1 MFRSARRVILA
12 ATLGL
17 AAVSGPASAS
27 NDPLFGQQWALS
39 QVRAPA
45 AWATSTGRGV
55 TIGVVDTGVDLT
67 HEDLAA
73 KVAGSTNCIGSGGNP
88 GACHGN
94 AQDDMGHGTHVS
106 GIAAAVTGNG
116 RGIAGTAPDARLLVA
131 KALDSNGTGSTADI
145 NAGIHWVVDHGARVV
160 NLSLGDPNF
169 VFTSVLGTS
178 LQDGIEYAWSR
189 GAVPVLASGNTN
201 ALGLGSSNYGSLDA
215 IVVGATGR
223 DDRLATYSSP
233 TGNAKWAVLAPG
245 GSNDG
250 TPADDVLSTYWVAG
264 KANSYGYLAG
274 TSMATPH
281 VSGAVALL
289 LATGLSPP
297 AAVNRLLAT
306 VNRSV
311 SCGAGSTTCHG
322 RLDVAAAVGASGS
335 TAGAPPGAQSGPPPT
350 PGSGGSAQGSTSA
363 GASAE
368 AAPLRAQTHQDAAAS
383 GEPGPAAGNEP
394 GAGGTTTP
402 PPAGAVALPS
412 PAGGT
417 PGRPPGGKSTDD
429 VAPWALVAGL
439 GLALAGAAAGRELR
453 AGRRIG
459 A

>member
-1 MFRSARRVILA
+1 MFRSARRVMLA
-12 ATLGL
+12 ALL
-17 AAVSGPASAS
+17 SFVAVAWPASAS
-27 NDPLFGQQWALS
+27 NDPLFGQQWALN

-67 HEDLAA
+67 HEDLAV
-73 KVAGSTNCIGSGGNP
+73 KVAGSANCIGSGGNP
-88 GACHGN
+88 SACHGT

-116 RGIAGTAPDARLLVA
+116 RGIAGMAPDARLLVA
-131 KALDSNGTGSTADI
+131 KVLDSNGTGSTADI

-223 DDRLATYSSP
+223 DDHLATYSSP

-250 TPADDVLSTYWVAG
+250 TPADDVLSTYWVSG
-264 KANSYGYLAG
+264 KTNSYAYLAG

-281 VSGAVALL
+281 VSGAIALL
-289 LATGLSPP
+289 LASGLSAP

-306 VNRSV
+306 VSRSV

-322 RLDVAAAVGASGS
+322 RLDAAAAVGASGS
-335 TAGAPPGAQSGPPPT
+335 TAGAPPGSQTAPGPTPPP
-350 PGSGGSAQGSTSA
+350 GGSAQGAASA
-363 GASAE
+363 AASAE
-368 AAPLRAQTHQDAAAS
+368 AAPLRAQTHQDLSAP

-394 GAGGTTTP
+394 GAGGATASP
-402 PPAGAVALPS
+402 PGGAVALPS

-417 PGRPPGGKSTDD
+417 PGRPPAGRSTEP
-429 VAPWALVAGL
+429 VAPWAMVAGL
-439 GLALAGAAAGRELR
+439 GLALAAAAAARELHASRR
-453 AGRRIG
+453 AG

>member
-1 MFRSARRVILA
+1 MFRSARRVMIA
-12 ATLGL
+12 ALLGL
-17 AAVSGPASAS
+17 AAMPWPASAS

-39 QVRAPA
+39 QVGAPA

-55 TIGVVDTGVDLT
+55 TIGVVDTGIDLN

-88 GACHGN
+88 SACHGN

-116 RGIAGTAPDARLLVA
+116 RGIAGMAPDARLLVA

-145 NAGIHWVVDHGARVV
+145 SAGIHWVVDHGARVV
-160 NLSLGDPNF
+160 NLSLADPNF

-223 DDRLATYSSP
+223 DDRLAPYSSP
-233 TGNAKWAVLAPG
+233 TGSAKWAVLAPG

-250 TPADDVLSTYWVAG
+250 TAADDVLSTYWVAG

-281 VSGAVALL
+281 VSGAIALL
-289 LATGLSPP
+289 LANGLSAP

-311 SCGAGSTTCHG
+311 SCGAGSSTCRG
-322 RLDVAAAVGASGS
+322 RLDIAAAVGAPGS
-335 TAGAPPGAQSGPPPT
+335 TSGAAPGAQAGPT
-350 PGSGGSAQGSTSA
+350 PTAAPGGPAQGSTAA

-368 AAPLRAQTHQDAAAS
+368 AAPMRAQTHQDTAAPGEQTS
-383 GEPGPAAGNEP
+383 GPGNEA
-394 GAGGTTTP
+394 GAGTTTP
-402 PPAGAVALPS
+402 APGGAVALPS

-417 PGRPPGGKSTDD
+417 LGRPAAGKSGGA

-439 GLALAGAAAGRELR
+439 GLALAVAAAGRELR
-453 AGRRIG
+453 TGRRSG